1 MNFASRCLLSD
12 ICSKKRISLLQREA
26 LDFQVPTS
34 LGSEIIIEL
43 SDDAIVVECHVFWE
57 WFYDEKYLSQFF
69 ALSASLDVEF
79 SEFN

>member
-1 MNFASRCLLSD
+1 MLAFRH
-12 ICSKKRISLLQREA
+12 LQQKEDFIITEREA

-57 WFYDEKYLSQFF
+57 LFYDGKYLSQFF